1 MVCFLW
7 FTYNVSAAIMCMFL
21 TLCHRVIVHTL
32 IIFSFSV
39 VAALSKKNK
48 CLPRCFPPFIPI
60 MRYLSGISNAHLS
73 YVIVYIISPSRLGSS
88 LKSFL
93 EFTDCGDN
101 EILFHLVLSTF
112 FACSAI
118 SLLNCCC
125 LKIFMLILFFTFT
138 YCMFSE
144 YYFKYLNFTC
154 VTFIHNLTTLLQLVG
169 YIFLNCWSIP
179 RGQWAAGL

>member
-1 MVCFLW
+1 
-7 FTYNVSAAIMCMFL
+7 
-21 TLCHRVIVHTL
+21 VIVHTL

-60 MRYLSGISNAHLS
+60 MSYLSAISNAHLS
-73 YVIVYIISPSRLGSS
+73 YVILYIISPSRLGSS

-93 EFTDCGDN
+93 EFPDCGDN
-101 EILFHLVLSTF
+101 EILFHLVVSAF
-112 FACSAI
+112 FCLHCHFFI
-118 SLLNCCC
+118 KLLLLENVHVDF
-125 LKIFMLILFFTFT
+125 IFYI
-138 YCMFSE
+138 YICMFSE
-144 YYFKYLNFTC
+144 YYFKCLNFTC
-154 VTFIHNLTTLLQLVG
+154 ITFIRVTLLQLVG